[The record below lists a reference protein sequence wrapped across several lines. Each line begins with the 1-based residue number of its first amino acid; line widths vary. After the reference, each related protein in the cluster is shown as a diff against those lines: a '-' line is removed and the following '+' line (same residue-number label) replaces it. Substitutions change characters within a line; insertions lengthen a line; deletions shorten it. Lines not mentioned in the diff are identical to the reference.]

1 MNTNSP
7 EDDMAEEYDF
17 TVGERGRLA
26 KRLENGYDIVIDGN
40 EDHAVHV
47 PPSEVR
53 ASQAKLGSRRNKAAR
68 KRA

>member
-1 MNTNSP
+1 MNTNPP

-26 KRLENGYDIVIDGN
+26 KRLEIGYDVVIDGD

-47 PPSEVR
+47 PAAQVR
-53 ASQAKLGSRRNKAAR
+53 AIQARQDGRRKQAAR

>member
-26 KRLENGYDIVIDGN
+26 KRLENGYDIVIDDD

-47 PPSEVR
+47 PPSQVR
-53 ASQAKLGSRRNKAAR
+53 GFQAKLDSRRKQAAR
-68 KRA
+68 RRG